1 MAAGVRAAAGSV
13 VRAAENVASKVRSL
27 LHFSVPDTGP
37 LSDADEYMPDF
48 MKLLASGIKK
58 NQDKVVKAVKTL
70 SGSMK
75 TNLNTP
81 VGDMGDKVKSVVSGF
96 ASTISG
102 STSRVRSAASGLAS
116 GIRTGLMNGLDGM
129 TSEFRSVWSDLEKI
143 TKTSVSSMSDEVK
156 QGFSDMKTSI
166 GNLSDQTSS
175 LGNAIRSL
183 GDTFNSD
190 FLKGLG
196 EGISKVGDTVS
207 TVTGIVDKLGS
218 MKSTFGSLGETL
230 TNLGNAL
237 GTDGGG
243 GLLSKMGSFLSKIGN
258 ADAGN
263 FCLYAE
269 AVKDGA

>member
-96 ASTISG
+96 ATTISG
-102 STSRVRSAASGLAS
+102 STTRVRSAASGLAS
-116 GIRTGLMNGLDGM
+116 GIRTGLMSGLEGM
-129 TSEFRSVWSDLEKI
+129 PVFPGCQL
-143 TKTSVSSMSDEVK
+143 
-156 QGFSDMKTSI
+156 
-166 GNLSDQTSS
+166 
-175 LGNAIRSL
+175 
-183 GDTFNSD
+183 
-190 FLKGLG
+190 
-196 EGISKVGDTVS
+196 
-207 TVTGIVDKLGS
+207 
-218 MKSTFGSLGETL
+218 
-230 TNLGNAL
+230 
-237 GTDGGG
+237 
-243 GLLSKMGSFLSKIGN
+243 
-258 ADAGN
+258 
-263 FCLYAE
+263 
-269 AVKDGA
+269 